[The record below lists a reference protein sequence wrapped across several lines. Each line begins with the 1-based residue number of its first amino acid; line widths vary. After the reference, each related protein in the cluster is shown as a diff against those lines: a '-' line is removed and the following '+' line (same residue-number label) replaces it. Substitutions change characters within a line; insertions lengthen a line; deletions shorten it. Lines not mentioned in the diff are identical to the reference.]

1 MVALSSKGFKQ
12 CGAYC
17 WWLLCCANKFICNHC
32 RIKCQPPV
40 TWPLSPSWPSCLQR
54 KEAVLCCLAASPLR
68 RSWRDPTFSGDQ
80 LSYICSFSFILNGSY
95 HIVHG
100 NGTKLLVHGPLELT
114 KSCFHLNLNLTCQVL
129 VPDVDTSDSRDIAF
143 LGWRGALNGEHL
155 SGDSRQLLR
164 KDGRMLLRSQ
174 ISVATIH
181 SQGTYTCWLH
191 KGGHLLAQKSI
202 QVVREG
208 NPMLIYAL
216 VLIGSFLTFLVLIT
230 ITESKAEAQRLTD
243 SALVPHC
250 LWEDESCRGG
260 EGLDNL
266 ALLQV

>member
-202 QVVREG
+202 QVGMPWGSQLHAYWCPYTSSQCVPTE
-208 NPMLIYAL
+208 AEHKVL
-216 VLIGSFLTFLVLIT
+216 VCENRDQATTQEDSFMHWQPDGQLSQLMNAF
-230 ITESKAEAQRLTD
+230 
-243 SALVPHC
+243 
-250 LWEDESCRGG
+250 G
-260 EGLDNL
+260 
-266 ALLQV
+266 